1 MRLRD
6 EKPDPRIE
14 HELATIERALAGQ
27 PTDPGDA
34 ELAEIAVLLR
44 EERPGPDPDWAA
56 RLDERAAAG
65 FPRGGDARSGR
76 RPTRR
81 SAAWMAPAGGLAAL
95 LVVVVVVALNDG
107 GGGGGTQAVSQ
118 EGAATT
124 AGAEPGGQRAGT
136 ALLPQVAAN
145 AAGPSAF
152 DGAYRGAE
160 TKSFSRLRDAGKIAP
175 GTENRKLDR
184 DAQLSLSARPED
196 VRDVTDEV
204 ISITR
209 SLGGIVASSQ
219 VSETADGASSSLQL
233 TIPSRNLD
241 AALDRMTDLADVDSL
256 NETTTDITK
265 PVVSAKDEL
274 RDAEARRRELLQALG
289 NATTEAEADALELKI
304 ADARHEIARAEAAYE
319 RVTRKA
325 RLSELAVT
333 VSSNPGAS
341 DHRDLGDWL
350 DDAVD
355 VLRTVAGVL
364 LVTLAIVVPIGL
376 IAGIVA
382 WVAARVRRRRRERA
396 LDG

>member
-1 MRLRD
+1 MRLRSD
-6 EKPDPRIE
+6 EPLDPGIE
-14 HELATIERALAGQ
+14 HELATIDRALAGRA
-27 PTDPGDA
+27 TDPGDA
-34 ELAEIAVLLR
+34 DLAELAVLLR
-44 EERPGPDPDWAA
+44 DERPGPDPGWVS

-65 FPRGGDARSGR
+65 FPRGGGGRGSKRS
-76 RPTRR
+76 TRR
-81 SAAWMAPAGGLAAL
+81 AGGWMAPAGALATLL
-95 LVVVVVVALNDG
+95 LVVVVVAVNQG
-107 GGGGGTQAVSQ
+107 GGSGGETASMEEPSEKAVTPDALEQIQA
-118 EGAATT
+118 
-124 AGAEPGGQRAGT
+124 
-136 ALLPQVAAN
+136 
-145 AAGPSAF
+145 
-152 DGAYRGAE
+152 DGADASSTYDAG
-160 TKSFSRLRDAGKIAP
+160 SFSRLRDGSDKIAP
-175 GTENRKLDR
+175 GVENRKLDR
-184 DAQLSLSARPED
+184 DAQLSLSAQPDD

-209 SLGGIVASSQ
+209 SLDGIVAASQ
-219 VSETADGASSSLQL
+219 VTETADGASSSLEL
-233 TIPSRNLD
+233 TLPTRNLD
-241 AALDRMTDLADVDSL
+241 TALDRMTDLADVDSL

-304 ADARHEIARAEAAYE
+304 ADARREIARAEAAYE
-319 RVTRKA
+319 RLTAKA

-341 DHRDLGDWL
+341 DQRDLGDWL

-376 IAGIVA
+376 IVAIAA
-382 WVAARVRRRRRERA
+382 WVITRLRRRRREQA